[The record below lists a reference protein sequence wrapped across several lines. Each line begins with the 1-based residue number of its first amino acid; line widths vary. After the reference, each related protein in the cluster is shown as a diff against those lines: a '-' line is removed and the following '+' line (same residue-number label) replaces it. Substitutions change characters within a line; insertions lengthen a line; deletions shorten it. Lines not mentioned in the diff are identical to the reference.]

1 MTTTQAAMEKG
12 LRLSRKAKPKIARK
26 AAKKVM
32 GGPKF
37 S

>member
-26 AAKKVM
+26 AVKNVILGA
-32 GGPKF
+32 
-37 S
+37 